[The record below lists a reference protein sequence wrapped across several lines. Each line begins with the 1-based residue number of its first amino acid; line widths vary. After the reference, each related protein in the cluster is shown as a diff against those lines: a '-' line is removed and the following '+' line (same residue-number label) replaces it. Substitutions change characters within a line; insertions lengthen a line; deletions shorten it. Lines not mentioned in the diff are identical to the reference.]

1 MSLTYGYDLKSHDDK
16 MIVAPVQITRILER
30 LVLPGA
36 LLVNHFPFCMDFYF
50 SISTQVTLNR
60 F

>member
-16 MIVAPVQITRILER
+16 MIVAPVQVTRIAAP

-36 LLVNHFPFCMDFYF
+36 LLVNHLPFCMDAYF
-50 SISTQVTLNR
+50 ITSTQVTLN
-60 F
+60 